1 MATATSAPPVNI
13 GKYRIEREL
22 GRGASGIVY
31 LGLDGFRGRKVAIK
45 QTHAHLLKAPELAER
60 YRKLLRNEA
69 ALSGRL
75 RHPNIVRLLDADEEA
90 LPPYLVL
97 EYVDGQ
103 PLSDFAT
110 PDTLLPM
117 HQVLDIA
124 FKCCNALD
132 YACREG
138 LVHRDIKPANLMLA
152 RDGDVKL
159 TDFGAALSL
168 RSDATQLSGLVGSPS
183 YMSPEQVREQDLTHH
198 SDMFSLAVVVYE
210 LLTGRRPFDGDT
222 DFATLYKISH
232 EAPTPPSL
240 LRAALP
246 SHVDDVLLR
255 ALAKDPADRFATW
268 PDFAQALLAAHRG
281 LPRQKSQDTEAE
293 RFARLRA
300 LPFFADFH
308 DVALWELMRLGSW
321 RRLERGTVLMRE
333 NTPGDSFCILIEGQI
348 AISRQGW
355 NLSTLGPGVTLGE
368 MTYLRPDNRTRTAT
382 AVAETEVLVL
392 KVRNPA
398 LRQASEDLQ
407 SRFDKAFIKLLVGRL
422 IATNEQLAEWEL
434 VAAPGGG
441 MQEELRD

>member
-1 MATATSAPPVNI
+1 MATATSAPPATI

-45 QTHAHLLKAPELAER
+45 QTHAHLLKQPEQAER

-75 RHPNIVRLLDADEEA
+75 RHPHIVRLLDADEEA

-103 PLSDFAT
+103 PLSAYAT
-110 PDTLLPM
+110 PDALLPVP
-117 HQVLDIA
+117 QVLDIA
-124 FKCCNALD
+124 FKCCNALE
-132 YACREG
+132 YAQREG

-152 RDGDVKL
+152 RDGGVKL

-168 RSDATQLSGLVGSPS
+168 RSDATQLAGLVGSPS
-183 YMSPEQVREQDLTHH
+183 YMSPEQVREEDLTHH

-222 DFATLYKISH
+222 DFATLYKISN

-240 LRAALP
+240 LRASLP
-246 SHVDDVLLR
+246 NHIDDVLLR
-255 ALAKDPADRFATW
+255 AMAKKPAERFATW
-268 PDFAQALLAAHRG
+268 QDFAQALLAAHQG
-281 LPRQKSQDTEAE
+281 LPRQRSQDTEAE
-293 RFARLRA
+293 RFARLRN

-308 DVALWELMRLGSW
+308 DVALWELMRLGHW
-321 RRLERGTVLMRE
+321 RRLEQGTVLMRE
-333 NTPGDSFCILIEGQI
+333 NTPGDSFCILIDGQV
-348 AISRQGW
+348 AVSRQGW
-355 NLSTLGPGVTLGE
+355 TLSTLGPGVTLGE
-368 MTYLRPDNRTRTAT
+368 MTYLRPEDKMRTAT

-398 LRQASEDLQ
+398 LREASEDLQ

-422 IATNEQLAEWEL
+422 VATNEQLAAGEL
-434 VAAPGGG
+434 VAAPGT
-441 MQEELRD
+441 MQE

>member
-1 MATATSAPPVNI
+1 M
-13 GKYRIEREL
+13 
-22 GRGASGIVY
+22 
-31 LGLDGFRGRKVAIK
+31 
-45 QTHAHLLKAPELAER
+45 
-60 YRKLLRNEA
+60 
-69 ALSGRL
+69 
-75 RHPNIVRLLDADEEA
+75 
-90 LPPYLVL
+90 
-97 EYVDGQ
+97 
-103 PLSDFAT
+103 
-110 PDTLLPM
+110 
-117 HQVLDIA
+117 
-124 FKCCNALD
+124 
-132 YACREG
+132 
-138 LVHRDIKPANLMLA
+138 
-152 RDGDVKL
+152 
-159 TDFGAALSL
+159 

-183 YMSPEQVREQDLTHH
+183 YMSPEQVREHDLTHH

-246 SHVDDVLLR
+246 PHVDEVLLR

-281 LPRQKSQDTEAE
+281 LPRQRSQDTEAE

-321 RRLERGTVLMRE
+321 RRLEQGTVLMRE

-368 MTYLRPDNRTRTAT
+368 MTYLRPDNKMRTAT

-398 LRQASEDLQ
+398 LREASEDLQ

-441 MQEELRD
+441 MQEGVGDSPEA